1 MNFEETLRETK
12 ENSSYEMVAFC
23 YRCYY
28 RWHPVS
34 PGGGPVGG
42 PVGINICIQ
51 SGASIK
57 TPQIDE
63 DKAPQWPL
71 YFLVLAFLDLWG
83 VSDIGDDP
91 FLKSFFR
98 RLCDETDLICPGS
111 YVGCPSSV
119 CPWRVGVAKDSMP
132 TFLPP
137 FQSMRSVSSLLIN
150 THRKM
155 EPS

>member
-1 MNFEETLRETK
+1 MAIGKLLNFEETLRETK

-63 DKAPQWPL
+63 AKAPQGL
-71 YFLVLAFLDLWG
+71 L
-83 VSDIGDDP
+83 
-91 FLKSFFR
+91 
-98 RLCDETDLICPGS
+98 GS
-111 YVGCPSSV
+111 CFS
-119 CPWRVGVAKDSMP
+119 
-132 TFLPP
+132 
-137 FQSMRSVSSLLIN
+137 
-150 THRKM
+150 
-155 EPS
+155 